1 MGPVID
7 DHRHSHP
14 GWNDKIVESQHGFTL
29 LEMLVTLVVAS
40 IMLSIA
46 AVQLM
51 PDEQGQLREEAERLA
66 YLLEQAGASARAG
79 GQALAWSG
87 NGNTF
92 RFWKKNKQGEWRR
105 VEQDALLHPRSLP
118 DTVRI
123 AALEIA
129 GRAAQPGEMLLLSPE
144 SVAPTFRV
152 RLVSGERQMRIAGDG
167 LGGVSVVQ
175 P

>member
-1 MGPVID
+1 VID
-7 DHRHSHP
+7 DCRHFRLS
-14 GWNDKIVESQHGFTL
+14 GNEKVVRSQHGFTL

-40 IMLSIA
+40 IMLSIV
-46 AVQLM
+46 AVRLM
-51 PDEQGQLREEAERLA
+51 PDEQGQLREEAQRLA

-87 NGNTF
+87 SGNAF

-105 VEQDALLHPRSLP
+105 MEQDALLHPRSLP
-118 DTVRI
+118 DPVRI

-129 GRAAQPGEMLLLSPE
+129 GRAAEPGEMLLLSPE
-144 SVAPTFRV
+144 SVAPIFRI
-152 RLVSGERQMRIAGDG
+152 RLASGERQMRIAGNG
-167 LGGVSVVQ
+167 LGGVSMVQ

>member
-1 MGPVID
+1 MTS
-7 DHRHSHP
+7 RHSCRK
-14 GWNDKIVESQHGFTL
+14 DEKEDQRGFTV

-40 IMLSIA
+40 IMLGVA

-51 PDEQGQLREEAERLA
+51 PDEQAQLREESERLA

-87 NGNTF
+87 NGSTF

-105 VEQDALLHPRSLP
+105 VEQDALLHPRTLP
-118 DTVRI
+118 GGVRI

-129 GRAAQPGEMLLLSPE
+129 GRAADPGEMLLLSPE
-144 SVAPTFRV
+144 SVTPTFRI
-152 RLVSGERQMRIAGDG
+152 RMVSGERQVRIAGNG
-167 LGGVSVVQ
+167 LGAVSVVQ

>member
-1 MGPVID
+1 LSSWNSPQLCHSGFCRD
-7 DHRHSHP
+7 D
-14 GWNDKIVESQHGFTL
+14 GQHGFTL

-40 IMLSIA
+40 IMLGIA

-51 PDEQGQLREEAERLA
+51 PDEQAQLREESVRLA
-66 YLLEQAGASARAG
+66 YLLEQAGAGSRAG

-87 NGNTF
+87 NGNSF

-105 VEQDALLHPRSLP
+105 VEQDALLHPRTLP

-144 SVAPTFRV
+144 SATLPFRI
-152 RLVSGERQMRIAGDG
+152 RMVSGERQIRIAGNG
-167 LGGVSVVQ
+167 LGTVAVVQ

>member
-14 GWNDKIVESQHGFTL
+14 GWNDKVVESQRGFTL